1 MCLVIL
7 YIFTKGWIH
16 NECAINILRERM
28 GKGGKEGLRKNVEKP
43 SIHRPE
49 KTQVQK
55 GMTARQGG
63 CQGQEVSEE

>member
-1 MCLVIL
+1 MCLVML

-16 NECAINILRERM
+16 KGCAIRILRERM

-43 SIHRPE
+43 SVHRPE
-49 KTQVQK
+49 KARVPK

-63 CQGQEVSEE
+63 CQGQVVSEE